1 MVLEE
6 QCFHGIGAFGSHLLK
21 VSALKLFHPSACSV
35 FQSFSHF
42 SRLRHKLLG
51 ERRWVK
57 SGFTLIEVV
66 VSLAILSVGLIVIIE
81 LFAGGLRLARVSE
94 EYTKAVN
101 YGRIKMEE
109 IAVKP
114 KMEEGSEEGEFDK
127 TFRWEVGVKKVDVLP
142 IEQKPDL
149 KVPVELFQIQVKVIW
164 KSGSKERSSAV
175 ETYKMIRVEEDE
187 KKS

>member
-1 MVLEE
+1 MK
-6 QCFHGIGAFGSHLLK
+6 I
-21 VSALKLFHPSACSV
+21 
-35 FQSFSHF
+35 
-42 SRLRHKLLG
+42 
-51 ERRWVK
+51 RR
-57 SGFTLIEVV
+57 SSQNRGFTLIEVV
-66 VSLAILSVGLIVIIE
+66 VALAILSVGLTVVIE

-101 YGRIKMEE
+101 YGRMKMEE

-114 KMEEGSEEGEFDK
+114 KIEEGSEEGKFDE
-127 TFRWEVGVKKVDVLP
+127 TFHWQVGVKKVDILP
-142 IEQKPDL
+142 IEKRPDL
-149 KVPVELFQIQVKVIW
+149 KLPVELFQIQVKVIW